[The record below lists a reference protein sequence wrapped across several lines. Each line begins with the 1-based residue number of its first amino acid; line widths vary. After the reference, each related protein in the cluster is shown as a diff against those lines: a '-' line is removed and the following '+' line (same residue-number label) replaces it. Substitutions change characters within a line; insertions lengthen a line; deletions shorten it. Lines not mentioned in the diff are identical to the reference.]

1 MEKRISTSMVVRFL
15 VRKDIANTVM
25 GCHPVSSRLNII
37 RLRAVPFNITV
48 VQAYA
53 TKLNYDDDKI
63 EDFYDQL
70 QNAIDQ
76 ILKKDILVVPGAW
89 NAKRAKMLMKTG
101 KAFGDPSAMMTQ
113 MGEDS
118 DFWSLPPL
126 RILCLSL
133 IHI

>member
-1 MEKRISTSMVVRFL
+1 MVVRFL

-76 ILKKDILVVPGAW
+76 TPKKDILAVQGDW
-89 NAKRAKMLMKTG
+89 NAKVG
-101 KAFGDPSAMMTQ
+101 KDAC
-113 MGEDS
+113 EN
-118 DFWSLPPL
+118 
-126 RILCLSL
+126 
-133 IHI
+133 